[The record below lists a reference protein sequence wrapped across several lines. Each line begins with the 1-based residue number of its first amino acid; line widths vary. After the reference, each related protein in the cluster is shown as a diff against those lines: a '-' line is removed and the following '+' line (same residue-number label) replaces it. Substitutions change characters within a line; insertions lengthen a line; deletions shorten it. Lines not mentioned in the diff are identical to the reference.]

1 MKGFRAY
8 VTGFA
13 ASLLLTLTAFYV
25 VWQHT
30 QEHSLG
36 FSAGLL
42 IFIIVGLAL
51 VQLAVQLVFFLHL
64 GKGSKSRWNVM
75 VFLFA
80 VLVVGI
86 VVFGS
91 LWIMQN
97 LNYHMQPGESETYLL
112 KDEGYAR

>member
-1 MKGFRAY
+1 MKGLRAY

-13 ASLLLTLTAFYV
+13 ASLFLTLTAFYA

-30 QEHSLG
+30 QDRSQAL
-36 FSAGLL
+36 SAGLL

-75 VFLFA
+75 VSLFA

-86 VVFGS
+86 IVFGS

-97 LNYHMQPGESETYLL
+97 LNYHVQPSESETYLL
-112 KDEGYAR
+112 KDEGYDR